1 MKTSVYF
8 LFLILLIASC
18 SVHKEPVFIK
28 VDNVKIVSFASDTIK
43 LKAAVFFEN
52 PNAVGGLIST
62 DNINIFVN
70 GSAVAKVF
78 SAPFKVPGDKVFS
91 IPLMAHI
98 PTKNILNSD
107 KSGVL
112 GGLLNS
118 LLTREVKVQ
127 IKGNL
132 QYVVFG
138 FKRSFVINK
147 TQVIKIKL

>member
-8 LFLILLIASC
+8 LFLILLISSC
-18 SVHKEPVFIK
+18 SVQKEPLFIK
-28 VDNVKIVSFASDTIK
+28 VDDVKIVSFASDTIK
-43 LKAAVFFEN
+43 LKAAAFFEN

-62 DNINIFVN
+62 DEIDVFVN
-70 GSAVAKVF
+70 GIVVAQVF
-78 SAPFKVPGDKVFS
+78 SVPFKVPGNKAFS
-91 IPLMAHI
+91 VPLTAYI

-107 KSGVL
+107 KNGVL

-118 LLTREVKVQ
+118 LLTRKVKVQ

-138 FKRSFVINK
+138 FKRSFSIDK
-147 TQVIKIKL
+147 TQVIKIKF

>member
-1 MKTSVYF
+1 
-8 LFLILLIASC
+8 
-18 SVHKEPVFIK
+18 
-28 VDNVKIVSFASDTIK
+28 VKIVSFASDTIK

-118 LLTREVKVQ
+118 LLTRKVKVQ

>member
-1 MKTSVYF
+1 MKTTAYF

-52 PNAVGGLIST
+52 PNAVGGLISA
-62 DNINIFVN
+62 DEIDVFVN
-70 GSAVAKVF
+70 GIVVAQVF
-78 SAPFKVPGDKVFS
+78 SVPFKVPGNKAFS
-91 IPLMAHI
+91 VPLTAYI

-107 KSGVL
+107 KNGVL

-118 LLTREVKVQ
+118 LLTRKVKVQ

>member
-8 LFLILLIASC
+8 LFLILLISNC
-18 SVHKEPVFIK
+18 SVQKEPLFIK
-28 VDNVKIVSFASDTIK
+28 VDDVKIVSFASDTIK
-43 LKAAVFFEN
+43 LKAAAFFEN

-62 DNINIFVN
+62 DEIDVFVN
-70 GSAVAKVF
+70 GIVVAQVF
-78 SAPFKVPGDKVFS
+78 SVPFKVPGNKAFS
-91 IPLMAHI
+91 VPLTAYI

-107 KSGVL
+107 KNGVL

-118 LLTREVKVQ
+118 LLTRKVKVQ

-138 FKRSFVINK
+138 FKRSFSIDK
-147 TQVIKIKL
+147 TQVIKIKF

>member
-8 LFLILLIASC
+8 LFLILLISSC
-18 SVHKEPVFIK
+18 SVQKEPLFIK
-28 VDNVKIVSFASDTIK
+28 VDDVKIVSFASDTIK
-43 LKAAVFFEN
+43 LKAAAFFEN

-62 DNINIFVN
+62 DEIDVFVN
-70 GSAVAKVF
+70 GIVVAQVF
-78 SAPFKVPGDKVFS
+78 SVPFKVPGNKAFS
-91 IPLMAHI
+91 VPLTAYI

-107 KSGVL
+107 KNGVL

-118 LLTREVKVQ
+118 LLTRKVKVQ

-138 FKRSFVINK
+138 FKRSFIINK